1 MGNLGKKVVATGFK
15 KLPKVQQFAQ
25 SGHTVVK
32 LLCDLCY
39 IFYNTPDFCSKQGG
53 ILIDWIVCW
62 PVWKWRLT
70 EEILVTNI
78 SMVCCLNNFWSIIK
92 SHFGLTELTFH
103 LQFTGC
109 FCDQKFPTFKVP
121 IYPYKMNI
129 LHCFE
134 TFLSGTCRKK
144 FPFV

>member
-53 ILIDWIVCW
+53 ILID
-62 PVWKWRLT
+62 
-70 EEILVTNI
+70 
-78 SMVCCLNNFWSIIK
+78 
-92 SHFGLTELTFH
+92 
-103 LQFTGC
+103 
-109 FCDQKFPTFKVP
+109 
-121 IYPYKMNI
+121 
-129 LHCFE
+129 
-134 TFLSGTCRKK
+134 
-144 FPFV
+144 